1 MIFLIMAM
9 AFFMKIMKYQGQD
22 MGTYEVTKKMGWR
35 RALFSNKEQD
45 NSGNSC
51 TILQDN
57 WIQHPNVIY
66 IKIYIFGSSG
76 SCVNNQLV
84 HFFVCLFHDHKKNN
98 TFNNV
103 ADPIKNHKLNII
115 IVVNQSQNSFMCE
128 THFFQK
134 HVNKPRI
141 TNHKPIVYCWAL
153 SHFSFAQHRIKLAA
167 RLLQSADE
175 EVLQDA
181 SLHAP
186 EEISARVL
194 SNRRDDEAITTLPIG
209 SMLLVYIYANNC

>member
-1 MIFLIMAM
+1 V
-9 AFFMKIMKYQGQD
+9 K
-22 MGTYEVTKKMGWR
+22 
-35 RALFSNKEQD
+35 
-45 NSGNSC
+45 
-51 TILQDN
+51 
-57 WIQHPNVIY
+57 
-66 IKIYIFGSSG
+66 
-76 SCVNNQLV
+76 
-84 HFFVCLFHDHKKNN
+84 
-98 TFNNV
+98 
-103 ADPIKNHKLNII
+103 
-115 IVVNQSQNSFMCE
+115 CE
-128 THFFQK
+128 TQFFQK

-153 SHFSFAQHRIKLAA
+153 SHFSFAQHRIKLTA

-209 SMLLVYIYANNC
+209 SMVLVYMLTIRVNYNISLTWMKAIWGWFLLLTMIPVRSQWGRYNLPRTIANIGGILMGSMLPYIAAPWIRHGLHPCSLRCHEWRGY